1 MSDNTKRK
9 LHEEI
14 QQHIH
19 DDMCSEVNQAII
31 AIKIHHRDLSDQSVE
46 QQSKIMEARKRV
58 PEPQWDQIIS
68 LLERAHLEMISCRI
82 PFRKY

>member
-1 MSDNTKRK
+1 MRI

-19 DDMCSEVNQAII
+19 DDICSEVNQAII
-31 AIKIHHRDLSDQSVE
+31 AIKIHHRDLSVQSAE
-46 QQSKIMEARKRV
+46 QQAKIIEARKRI
-58 PEPQWDQIIS
+58 PEPQWSEIID
-68 LLERAHLEMISCRI
+68 LLERVHLEMIQCRQ